1 MAPSSGLRM
10 ENCTVDVVTAA
21 AVAASGIAAASYDTI
36 VMSAATVDVVLLVV
50 PLTLRNAIS
59 SYTKSGQLL

>member
-1 MAPSSGLRM
+1 M

-21 AVAASGIAAASYDTI
+21 AVDASGIAAASYDTI
-36 VMSAATVDVVLLVV
+36 VMSAVTVDVVSLVV